1 MTERNEEDLIFVPLV
16 VGILLNKCNCFCR
29 ASPNRA
35 LEGLGV
41 AVSVSIQTK
50 TLKTIRWATYLIV
63 SDEGS
68 TSGVISTPFS
78 TTLEMLNTAND
89 IAADIQMEA
98 SARRRPVH
106 QKQAMSE
113 HCVDH

>member
-41 AVSVSIQTK
+41 AVSVSI
-50 TLKTIRWATYLIV
+50 
-63 SDEGS
+63 
-68 TSGVISTPFS
+68 
-78 TTLEMLNTAND
+78 
-89 IAADIQMEA
+89 
-98 SARRRPVH
+98 
-106 QKQAMSE
+106 
-113 HCVDH
+113 